1 MILEALADKLV
12 SASVGSLANNI
23 FIGLLPDQPDKC
35 LALYEYAGEEPRE
48 VFRNEAASIEV
59 PTVVVMARGARN
71 DYPTARD
78 FAVDARDALCA
89 IVDET
94 ISGVR
99 FLRVKETSSINYVNS
114 DDNDRPRFTVT
125 FTVYVER

>member
-12 SASVGSLANNI
+12 SASVGSLATNI

-78 FAVDARDALCA
+78 FAADARDALCA

-94 ISGVR
+94 ISSVR